1 MPPLGAG
8 VGGLSLVDRIT
19 GHFGRYVATRSD
31 AELEALMRGWRR
43 RPVLWGIFRI
53 APHRLDREAT
63 AGERTLIEIRV
74 SDPGGGSPFRRQL
87 LIGRGRCRV
96 SRHEH
101 GEADSTVT
109 FDPVSFL
116 RFAAGQQGAR
126 DLFVS
131 RRVSV
136 DGSLLAAAELPSFFR
151 FPKPFEGPG

>member
-1 MPPLGAG
+1 M
-8 VGGLSLVDRIT
+8 D
-19 GHFGRYVATRSD
+19 
-31 AELEALMRGWRR
+31 GWRR
-43 RPVLWGIFRI
+43 RPLLWGIFRI
-53 APHRLDREAT
+53 APHRLDRGAT

-74 SDPGGGSPFRRQL
+74 RDPHGRRPFRRQL
-87 LIGRGRCRV
+87 LIGRGRCTV

-101 GEADSTVT
+101 GEPESVIT

-151 FPKPFEGPG
+151 FPEPFERPG

>member
-1 MPPLGAG
+1 M
-8 VGGLSLVDRIT
+8 SLVDRIS
-19 GHFGRYVATRSD
+19 GHFGRFVAARSD
-31 AELEALMRGWRR
+31 AELETLMDGWQRL
-43 RPVLWGIFRI
+43 PVLWGIFRI
-53 APHRLDREAT
+53 APHRLDRDAT

-74 SDPGGGSPFRRQL
+74 RDPHGGDPFRRQL

-96 SRHEH
+96 SRHDH
-101 GEADSTVT
+101 GEADSVVT

-131 RRVSV
+131 GRVSV

-151 FPKPFEGPG
+151 FPKPFEHPG